1 MSRANGTGNGRH
13 GTGSAARRGAVR
25 RHVRVILWLCLLVG
39 GVGMLTWLPF
49 LAAALRR
56 RRPALLAWAAL
67 YFMVTAVAIA
77 LEAVSATAAGF
88 VLITLLTGGTV
99 HALAIPVPAATNG
112 FPQAEQVPQDLLRA
126 HEHARSVALARQI
139 ALDDPQRARE
149 LGVGRPDLPWAFHG
163 DLVDLNSAPPSV
175 LRTEAGLD
183 DHTVERLIAVREAI
197 GGFSSLADM
206 DLVLDLPNERL
217 LRLREVAVFLPRGLT
232 VFPGVTGPPASW
244 AGAALGSKARRR
256 PALVNRGQQRRV

>member
-1 MSRANGTGNGRH
+1 MSRANGTGHGRQ
-13 GTGSAARRGAVR
+13 GTGSAAPRGAAR
-25 RHVRVILWLCLLVG
+25 RHVRGVVWACLLVG
-39 GVGMLTWLPF
+39 SVGMLTWLPF

-56 RRPALLAWAAL
+56 RRPALLAWAAV
-67 YFMVTAVAIA
+67 YFVVTAVAIA

-88 VLITLLTGGTV
+88 LLIALLTGGTV
-99 HALAIPVPAATNG
+99 HALAVPVAAETDG
-112 FPQAEQVPQDLLRA
+112 FPQMEQVPQDLLRA
-126 HEHARSVALARQI
+126 REHARSVALARQI
-139 ALDDPQRARE
+139 ALADPPRARE

-183 DHTVERLIAVREAI
+183 DHTVERLIAAREAI

-232 VFPGVTGPPASW
+232 AFSGAAGPPS
-244 AGAALGSKARRR
+244 S
-256 PALVNRGQQRRV
+256 